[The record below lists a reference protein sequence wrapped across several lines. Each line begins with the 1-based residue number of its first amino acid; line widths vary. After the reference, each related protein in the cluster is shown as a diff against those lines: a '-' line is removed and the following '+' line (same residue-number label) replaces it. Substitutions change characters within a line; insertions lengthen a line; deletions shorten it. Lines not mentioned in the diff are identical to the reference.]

1 MKAKLAALIGPAA
14 GLVVFGLG
22 LVLGWGFAVTLIGS
36 MCALLGGN
44 LAGLALRL
52 RKKKEDE

>member
-1 MKAKLAALIGPAA
+1 MKVKLARLIGPAA
-14 GLVVFGLG
+14 GLLMFGLG
-22 LVLGWGFAVTLIGS
+22 LVLGWGFAVTLILS

-44 LAGLALRL
+44 LLALAL